1 MSRVFLWRR
10 GHAPPPKVTAQ
21 RPLIKWDSQDCRQ
34 GNWKSCCCVICSNG
48 FIRTGGS
55 HYSCSLF
62 PVPCS
67 LAMYT
72 LSCNRQRVTV
82 HPSSRLSRIRS
93 GEQCSPVQRF
103 LCVDEWQPPGFIQL
117 QPSSLSSWPSKLS
130 PSGSMRSKR
139 MPWAASSLA
148 SFHSSRSSSMVN
160 VADPSVYST
169 SVAARFPSSS

>member
-1 MSRVFLWRR
+1 MAERPCPSAKGNSSASSDKAGFSGL
-10 GHAPPPKVTAQ
+10 PPRKQGKQLSCFPFRWIHQ
-21 RPLIKWDSQDCRQ
+21 NGRQPL
-34 GNWKSCCCVICSNG
+34 
-48 FIRTGGS
+48 F
-55 HYSCSLF
+55 LF
-62 PVPCS
+62 PVLCS

-103 LCVDEWQPPGFIQL
+103 LCVDERQPSGFIQL

-139 MPWAASSLA
+139 MPWATSSLA
-148 SFHSSRSSSMVN
+148 SFHNSRSSSMVN
-160 VADPSVYST
+160 VAEPSVYST
-169 SVAARFPSSS
+169 SVAVRFPSSS